1 MGTVFRVAVLMA
13 MVWGCVA
20 GPFGAASHGKEKA
33 ERVRYT
39 VHLAAERLPAAPSAG
54 EGAAAATGTVQPLL
68 RGTWWAEVPAPLTT
82 DGRLFVHLYANAFRD
97 DRALAGPVW
106 EEVLGKQRLP
116 GRIDVADVT
125 VDGRPARYAVRGT
138 VLEVAVPRGRPCAV
152 ALRFTL
158 HVPRNN
164 GRLSYDAHAVWLGN
178 ALPILAVRD
187 AGGWRL
193 DPYYPIG
200 DPFYSEVADYHL
212 QVTVPE
218 GWQVAATGWE
228 TLREARDD
236 RRRYAVHAE
245 GVRDM
250 ALVLVDSTYRV
261 LEGRTPEGV
270 RVRTWTRQGDRSE
283 LPRALHEAAVRSL
296 SFFHRTYSPYPY
308 PDYDVV
314 RTGGFFGGMEYP
326 GLVMVQGAYFGDERA
341 RDDGLLVVAHETA
354 HQWWYGIVGN
364 DEVREPWLDES
375 LAQYSTLQFLH
386 SAYPRIARHMERML
400 YRHARHPQTVA
411 WQRRGLSVRA
421 PVYAFPNWTA
431 YSLLVYERGGAA
443 LWELRR
449 QVGEEAMNRALRRY
463 ARQHALRTATGADLL
478 RVLEGELGADLD
490 RFFRYWFEGVGGPR
504 PEVKARAPVFMPP
517 GEP

>member
-1 MGTVFRVAVLMA
+1 MGTVLRVALLMA

-20 GPFGAASHGKEKA
+20 GPFGAASRGKGEA

-39 VHLAAERLPAAPSAG
+39 VHLSAERLPAASSAS
-54 EGAAAATGTVQPLL
+54 ESAAATAGTVQPLL
-68 RGTWWAEVPAPLTT
+68 RGTWRAEVPAPLTT
-82 DGRLFVHLYANAFRD
+82 DGRLFIHLYANAFRD

-106 EEVLGKQRLP
+106 EEVLGKHRLP

-125 VDGRPARYAVRGT
+125 VDGRHARHAVRGT
-138 VLEVAVPRGRPCAV
+138 VLEVAVPRGRPCVV
-152 ALRFTL
+152 AFRFAL
-158 HVPRNN
+158 LVPRNN

-178 ALPILAVRD
+178 ALPILAMRD
-187 AGGWRL
+187 AGGWRR

-200 DPFYSEVADYHL
+200 DPFYSEVADYRL
-212 QVTVPE
+212 QVTVPR

-228 TLREARDD
+228 TPLEASGD
-236 RRRYAVHAE
+236 RRRYAVRADR
-245 GVRDM
+245 VRDV
-250 ALVLVDSTYRV
+250 ALVLVDGTYTA
-261 LEGRTPEGV
+261 LEGQTPEGV
-270 RVRTWTRQGDRSE
+270 RVRTWSRRGDRSE
-283 LPRALHEAAVRSL
+283 LARALHEAAVRSL

-341 RDDGLLVVAHETA
+341 RSEGLLVVVHETA

-375 LAQYSTLQFLH
+375 LAQYSTLQFLR
-386 SAYPRIARHMERML
+386 SAYPPIARRMERLL
-400 YRHARHPQTVA
+400 YRHALHPETVA

-478 RVLEGELGADLD
+478 AVLEGELGTKLD
-490 RFFRYWFEGVGGPR
+490 GFFRYWFEGVGDRR
-504 PEVKARAPVFMPP
+504 PAVRARSPAL
-517 GEP
+517 

>member
-1 MGTVFRVAVLMA
+1 MGTVLRVVLLLAV
-13 MVWGCVA
+13 VWGCAEEPLGAVA
-20 GPFGAASHGKEKA
+20 HGEGAA

-39 VHLAAERLPAAPSAG
+39 VHLVAERLPFVPSAG
-54 EGAAAATGTVQPLL
+54 AGESARPPLL
-68 RGTWWAEVPAPLTT
+68 RGTWRAEVPAALTA
-82 DGRLFVHLYANAFRD
+82 DGRLYVHLYANAFRD
-97 DRALAGPVW
+97 DRALSGPAW
-106 EEVLGKQRLP
+106 EEVLGRERLP

-125 VDGRPARYAVRGT
+125 VNGRPARHAVRGT
-138 VLEVAVPRGRPCAV
+138 VLEVAVPRGRPCTV
-152 ALRFTL
+152 ALRFAL

-218 GWQVAATGWE
+218 GWQVVATGWE
-228 TLREARDD
+228 TLREARDH
-236 RRRYAVHAE
+236 RRYTVHAE

-270 RVRTWTRQGDRSE
+270 RVRTWTRRGDRTE
-283 LPRALHEAAVRSL
+283 HAEVLHEAAVRSL
-296 SFFHRTYSPYPY
+296 AFFHRAYMPYPY

-314 RTGGFFGGMEYP
+314 CTGGFFGGMEYP
-326 GLVMVQGAYFGDERA
+326 GLVMVQGTYFRDARA
-341 RDDGLLVVAHETA
+341 RDDGILVVAHETA

-386 SAYPRIARHMERML
+386 AAYPRIARHMERML
-400 YRHARHPQTVA
+400 YRHALHPQTVS
-411 WQRRGLSVRA
+411 WQRNGLSVRA
-421 PVYAFPNWTA
+421 PVYAFPDWIA

-449 QVGEEAMNRALRRY
+449 QVGEDVMNRALRRY

-478 RVLEGELGADLD
+478 RVLEGELGVDLD

-504 PEVKARAPVFMPP
+504 PEVKARAPVVMLP